1 MTNALSTFQAEYS
14 ISNDI
19 ANNCNSSDV
28 GELQE
33 MEEIDLL
40 HRIEDQH
47 SARSSS
53 AKKRRKRWLH
63 IRIDWVK
70 HVQKLEHERMFVRT
84 YGMPLVAFQNLVSLL
99 SPIVMRNTSRSRSS
113 QPISV
118 ELIVAVGMRYL
129 RGGEIMDIKNVYGL
143 SKTHAYRSRNCFLKA
158 VLQCDSLKIKMPS
171 TAEEW
176 EAVRRGFHSKSSGG
190 IVHGCVGALD
200 GYLQQVVAP
209 KKKEVGGN
217 VLAFFS
223 GHYLVYGINCQAMC
237 DADLKFLYFGVV
249 APGRTND
256 NVAID
261 RSEGLLEL
269 INSLP
274 QGLFVVG
281 DAAYTLMEHLLIPF
295 VGCMRDDPD
304 RDAYNFHISQLRIRI
319 EMALGRLVSKFGI
332 LRSKMKCSLK
342 TTTKALMV
350 CARLYNYIIDWS
362 PKLNNTSCGSN
373 ANTINEGDLSVKM
386 GPNGMEYLPSLP
398 ESFVEMEGHS
408 QIRQSL
414 LDAIKANK
422 VRRPNYN
429 IVRNMDRHANDSFH
443 GIPPEYFNPR

>member
-1 MTNALSTFQAEYS
+1 MTNVLSTLQKEYS
-14 ISNDI
+14 ISCDLS
-19 ANNCNSSDV
+19 NNGFGSDLD
-28 GELQE
+28 ELQDI
-33 MEEIDLL
+33 EEIDQV
-40 HRIEDQH
+40 HRTDDQNNGH
-47 SARSSS
+47 SSS
-53 AKKRRKRWLH
+53 ARKRRKRWLH

-84 YGMPLVAFQNLVSLL
+84 YGMPLVAFQNLVSVL
-99 SPIVMRNTSRSRSS
+99 SPVIVRNTSRSRSP

-118 ELIVAVGMRYL
+118 ELIVAVGIRYL

-143 SKTHAYRSRNCFLKA
+143 SKAEAYVSRNCFLDA

-171 TAEEW
+171 SAEEW
-176 EAVRRGFHSKSSGG
+176 EAVRRGFHAKSSGG

-200 GYLQQVVAP
+200 GYLQQIVAP
-209 KKKEVGGN
+209 RRKEVGGN

-261 RSEGLLEL
+261 RCEGLLEL

-274 QGLFVVG
+274 DGLFVVG

-295 VGCMRDDPD
+295 VGCMKDDPD

-319 EMALGRLVSKFGI
+319 EMAFGRLVSKFGI

-342 TTTKALMV
+342 TTTRVLMV
-350 CARLYNYIIDWS
+350 CARLHNYIIDWS
-362 PKLNNTSCGSN
+362 PKLSNTSCGSP
-373 ANTINEGDLSVKM
+373 ANTAEEGDLSVTM

-414 LDAIKANK
+414 LDTIKANM

-429 IVRNMDRHANDSFH
+429 IVRNIDRLANDSFQD
-443 GIPPEYFNPR
+443 IPAEYFNPR